1 MVRLLGELLSRPKLI
16 LQNSYL
22 DDYPEAAAL
31 NAILEIKVETAITN
45 EDANKPYYLYTFY
58 VGLTLFIICAIIYV
72 VTLWRPSQQLCT
84 RQSEINLSGVT
95 ETTLRHCDE
104 EKSNNLQ
111 NEENFR
117 RYANPLKGSAMSL
130 RSSVEMT
137 LSTIPDNLP
146 GPSGL
151 NRSQCCI
158 YPPMLSSTD
167 TIITN
172 DFDFEAAKS
181 INTQTLYKTQ
191 NLDVDK
197 NTVQSM
203 ADGSGKDFD
212 KRINKLNFK
221 TTFSSGNA
229 NANATTI
236 TSSSQPSISNNIIS
250 NNNHINNHTNH
261 NDMLTVHI

>member
-1 MVRLLGELLSRPKLI
+1 MVKLLGELLSRPKLI

-58 VGLTLFIICAIIYV
+58 VGLSIFIICAIIYV
-72 VTLWRPSQQLCT
+72 ITLWRPSQQLCT
-84 RQSEINLSGVT
+84 RQSEINLSVT
-95 ETTLRHCDE
+95 ETTLRHDE

-137 LSTIPDNLP
+137 LSTIPDNLSQP

-151 NRSQCCI
+151 NRSQCI
-158 YPPMLSSTD
+158 YPPMSSSD
-167 TIITN
+167 TITN

-181 INTQTLYKTQ
+181 INSQTLYKTQ

-203 ADGSGKDFD
+203 DNGSKDFD

-221 TTFSSGNA
+221 TTFSSSTAAIPTNSS
-229 NANATTI
+229 TT
-236 TSSSQPSISNNIIS
+236 SPSISNNIIS
-250 NNNHINNHTNH
+250 NNNHLTNINNHTNH
-261 NDMLTVHI
+261 SDMLTVHI

>member
-1 MVRLLGELLSRPKLI
+1 MKLLGELLSRPKLI

-45 EDANKPYYLYTFY
+45 EDANKPYYLYLFY
-58 VGLTLFIICAIIYV
+58 VGLSIFIICAIIYV
-72 VTLWRPSQQLCT
+72 ITLWRPSQQLCT
-84 RQSEINLSGVT
+84 RQSEINLSVT
-95 ETTLRHCDE
+95 ETTLRHDE

-130 RSSVEMT
+130 RSAVEMT

-151 NRSQCCI
+151 NRSQCI
-158 YPPMLSSTD
+158 YPPMTND
-167 TIITN
+167 TITN

-181 INTQTLYKTQ
+181 INSQTLYKTQ

-203 ADGSGKDFD
+203 ESGMKDFD

-221 TTFSSGNA
+221 KTFSSSTLSN
-229 NANATTI
+229 
-236 TSSSQPSISNNIIS
+236 SSSSNVTTTTTTTSPSISNNIIS
-250 NNNHINNHTNH
+250 NNHHLTNINNHTNH
-261 NDMLTVHI
+261 SDMLTVHI